1 MPPEIEVLM
10 SVCGIQDNAHMHIF
24 CGHINEQKLLDSVH
38 GLVNTRTQA
47 AEKQSLVCGAV
58 EADLLCACAHN

>member
-1 MPPEIEVLM
+1 
-10 SVCGIQDNAHMHIF
+10 MHIF
-24 CGHINEQKLLDSVH
+24 CGHINEQKLLDSGH